1 MNVSLLTLGILTLV
15 SGLVTT
21 GMMIYFLSKK
31 ILKPSVTAFI
41 ILFMTLITILT
52 GFLSTAQVIED
63 YRGNPIN
70 NQHITGEDNI
80 NE

>member
-63 YRGNPIN
+63 YRGNPKN
-70 NQHITGEDNI
+70 NQHITGEDN

>member
-1 MNVSLLTLGILTLV
+1 MNVFLLILGILTTV
-15 SGLVTT
+15 SGLVTL
-21 GMMIYFLSKK
+21 GILIYFLSKK
-31 ILKPSVTAFI
+31 ILKPSIPSFVV
-41 ILFMTLITILT
+41 LFMTLITILT